1 MGHRVAR
8 ADSHAQRADRDGQR
22 ADSDGQNADS
32 DGQLKDGS
40 NAMSTLKE
48 TQCTGIVP
56 VVGPH

>member
-1 MGHRVAR
+1 M
-8 ADSHAQRADRDGQR
+8 ADSDGQMADSDGQR

-32 DGQLKDGS
+32 DGQIKDGS

-48 TQCTGIVP
+48 TQCTGIVT

>member
-1 MGHRVAR
+1 M
-8 ADSHAQRADRDGQR
+8 ADSDGQMADSDGQR

-32 DGQLKDGS
+32 DGQIKDGS